1 MLFISYL
8 HLIEGIGCRC
18 GVIQEMVFFLNNAVR
33 DIGLYTD
40 DLWVRPSKYGIYT
53 APAELSTAKPA

>member
-18 GVIQEMVFFLNNAVR
+18 GVIQEMVFFLNNAAR
-33 DIGLYTD
+33 DSIGGRERSFVTTS
-40 DLWVRPSKYGIYT
+40 PGSG
-53 APAELSTAKPA
+53 